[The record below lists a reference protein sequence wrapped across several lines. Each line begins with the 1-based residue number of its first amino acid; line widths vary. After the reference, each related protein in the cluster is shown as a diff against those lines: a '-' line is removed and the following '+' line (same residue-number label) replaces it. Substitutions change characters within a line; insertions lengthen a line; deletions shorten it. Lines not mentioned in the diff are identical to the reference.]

1 MSSSYCDECKSPDGA
16 VKIKAFGQPIA
27 EGYHVGRM
35 KSVCVCDSIIINS
48 IYY

>member
-16 VKIKAFGQPIA
+16 VKIKVFGQPIA
-27 EGYHVGRM
+27 EGYHV
-35 KSVCVCDSIIINS
+35 VCDSIIINS